1 MHESTFVHITII
13 LVRAMR
19 VAVKSAWLSVC
30 GPASVSDAKVC
41 AQLLIQVQRVFL

>member
-1 MHESTFVHITII
+1 MYMHVSTLLYITVI

-19 VAVKSAWLSVC
+19 VAVESARLSVC

-41 AQLLIQVQRVFL
+41 AQFLIQVQ